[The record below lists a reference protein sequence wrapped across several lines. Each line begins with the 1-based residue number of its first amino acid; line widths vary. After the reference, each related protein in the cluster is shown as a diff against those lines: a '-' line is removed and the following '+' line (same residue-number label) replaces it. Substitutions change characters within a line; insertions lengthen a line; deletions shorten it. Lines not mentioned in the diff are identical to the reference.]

1 MPGYKLAKCKACDL
15 VWDLT
20 PPSLPEKQYQ
30 EDYFVNSNSKGG
42 YANYF
47 EGMKINRKTFSE
59 RLNKIANAT
68 GKEGRLLDIG
78 CALGDCL
85 SEAESLGW
93 KKAEG
98 IDPSEYAIKKARE
111 RGLTVKRGTLESL
124 KIKENSYDLVLS
136 QDQIEHVP
144 DPVLELDRMRKIL
157 KPGGVL
163 FLVTPDIDGIW
174 ARILGKYWYHYKPKE
189 HLLYFSAKTIKTS
202 LKKAGFKDIKVK
214 KTYHVMSISY
224 IANRFR
230 YYSPLLFG
238 SLHKIINPTFLKDIP
253 LRIYAGEIEAWAKK

>member
-1 MPGYKLAKCKACDL
+1 MKKSVCPFCKRSNYFIFSAMPGYKLAKCKACDL

-30 EDYFVNSNSKGG
+30 EDYFINSNSKGG

-111 RGLTVKRGTLESL
+111 RGLAVKKGTLESL
-124 KIKENSYDLVLS
+124 KIKENSFDLILS
-136 QDQIEHVP
+136 QDQIEHVS
-144 DPVLELDRMRKIL
+144 DPVEELIRMNHVL
-157 KPGGVL
+157 KPGGLL
-163 FLVTPDIDGIW
+163 FLVTPDIG
-174 ARILGKYWYHYKPKE
+174 
-189 HLLYFSAKTIKTS
+189 
-202 LKKAGFKDIKVK
+202 
-214 KTYHVMSISY
+214 
-224 IANRFR
+224 
-230 YYSPLLFG
+230 
-238 SLHKIINPTFLKDIP
+238 
-253 LRIYAGEIEAWAKK
+253 